1 MGGAGA
7 ESLISVAV
15 EAAAPV
21 DPAIMSVSKYDF
33 SILKIRPQLRELEN
47 NPLGSRE
54 SLPCI
59 CLVWKR

>member
-33 SILKIRPQLRELEN
+33 SILKIRPQLRELS
-47 NPLGSRE
+47 P
-54 SLPCI
+54 
-59 CLVWKR
+59 